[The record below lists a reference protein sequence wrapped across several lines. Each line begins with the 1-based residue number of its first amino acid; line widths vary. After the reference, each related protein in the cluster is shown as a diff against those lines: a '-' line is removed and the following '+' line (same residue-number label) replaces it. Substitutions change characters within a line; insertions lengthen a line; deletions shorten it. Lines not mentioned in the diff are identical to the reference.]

1 MSHIEAAGA
10 LTEAVE
16 QEKRNIINQANARLP
31 RAANALMNAERDVLS
46 GNSSPS
52 PPGTPPGSR
61 TGNLARN
68 WTPACQGGGA
78 FMLVRITS
86 WMYYAGY
93 LEDGTRKM
101 AARPFVEKI
110 QQAALPE
117 VASIFSEIGG

>member
-1 MSHIEAAGA
+1 
-10 LTEAVE
+10 
-16 QEKRNIINQANARLP
+16 
-31 RAANALMNAERDVLS
+31 
-46 GNSSPS
+46 
-52 PPGTPPGSR
+52 
-61 TGNLARN
+61 
-68 WTPACQGGGA
+68 
-78 FMLVRITS
+78 MLVRITS